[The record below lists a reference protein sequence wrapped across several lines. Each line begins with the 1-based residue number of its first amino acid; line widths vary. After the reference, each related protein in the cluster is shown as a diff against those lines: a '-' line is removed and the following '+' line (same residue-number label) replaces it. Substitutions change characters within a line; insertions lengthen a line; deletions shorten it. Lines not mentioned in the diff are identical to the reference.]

1 MYGRACRNEQNG
13 AKGPEAEDLQVVL
26 SAQELEE
33 IVGVAQ
39 LVALK
44 HTPGFPVSFTT
55 IKLRRCSAVGKCINF
70 HTDFSKR
77 TMQVALNAPD
87 DYGGGELIFANA
99 AGLHIPPR
107 PVGSATIHGA
117 GATPDC
123 MPNSI
128 SNSRAFASSTLLHP
142 SLLLIVLRIQISC
155 TVSPSSLQAC
165 ATVYFFSTNRLVDT
179 IGGGCTL

>member
-1 MYGRACRNEQNG
+1 VYGRACRNEQNG

-44 HTPGFPVSFTT
+44 HTPEFPVSFTT

-87 DYGGGELIFANA
+87 DYGGGELIFANV

-128 SNSRAFASSTLLHP
+128 SKSRAFASLDPGASF
-142 SLLLIVLRIQISC
+142 
-155 TVSPSSLQAC
+155 SPSNRAAHTDILHGVAELTSGVRYGL
-165 ATVYFFSTNRLVDT
+165 FFLDEST
-179 IGGGCTL
+179 C